1 MYLHRSYQ
9 LWRRLARAQALEVH
23 FDLGLRAFEEKQ
35 LERLKQNRTAI
46 ALLPEGGMGALEY
59 LALTWRLAWLEERH
73 EDALETARAIVKL
86 FPDDPDGVLELAQI
100 LADMGRAHEALD
112 VLDEGVRVQPDD
124 PDLWYE
130 MALAAERL
138 GKEATRKKA
147 FREVWRIEHARPPEP
162 RPGMAG
168 ISDELFVKTVED
180 TIQKLPPVAK
190 RALANVAIMVEDYPE
205 EWVVA
210 DDDVID
216 PRILGLFDGPPLPM
230 ENSVSAVIEGPA
242 RIYLFRWNIER
253 TCHSAEEAIE
263 QIEITVL
270 HEIGHYL
277 GLDEDA
283 LDFRGLS

>member
-35 LERLKQNRTAI
+35 LDRLKQNRTAI

-86 FPDDPDGVLELAQI
+86 YPEDPDGVLELAQI

-112 VLDEGVRVQPDD
+112 VLNEGVKSQPDD

-130 MALAAERL
+130 MGIAAERL
-138 GKEATRKKA
+138 GKDAVRIKA
-147 FREVWRIEHARPPEP
+147 FREVWRIEHERPPER
-162 RPGMAG
+162 RPGLTG
-168 ISDELFVKTVED
+168 VSDELFVKTVEEA
-180 TIQKLPPVAK
+180 IQKLPPMAR
-190 RALANVAIMVEDYPE
+190 RALANVAILVEDYPE
-205 EWVVA
+205 EWIVA
-210 DDDVID
+210 DDVAD
-216 PRILGLFDGPPLPM
+216 PRILGLFDGPPLPV

-253 TCHSAEEAIE
+253 TCHSIEDAID